1 MAKFNNLEQVKK
13 EFLLRSNGGDRLH
26 YHNARFSDLDKF
38 APIVER
44 LLDTDYNKV
53 SGFSFSELMEAV
65 SLVSE
70 NYNSAD
76 YANAIRRDAKAVKLD
91 ESIGREISGENNFW
105 AISEALNPATTA
117 QAPYPVPSIALTTY
131 QYEKA
136 VLPYLCH
143 QFDLKGNRGLV
154 YYQKINAENA
164 KGNIEAGDL
173 LGSPKEMSKQP
184 LDFVGTKNIEKE
196 EVATMGSGETSFTYT
211 LQYHPI
217 QAGSLVINVEGMEGY
232 FKDFAQEGNP
242 EVVALY
248 SIGGDLGKAT
258 ANLKTGEITI
268 ELAEASAQ
276 SGNKIYA
283 TYARDIET
291 IEGGKANM
299 ARAQVSL
306 ESKQL
311 EAEDFS
317 VFTET
322 SIYQEA
328 LSKAIFGLDWNSQ
341 VDEALAALYNKEV
354 GNKIVAEIKAKI
366 PAESVKSH
374 SLDKVT
380 GGNNDLF
387 NVQFISVVMGNLGK
401 LITAASGIGNNRL
414 SALVIN
420 IDVLPII
427 RALPKFTASNADFEE
442 VMGGMYLAGL
452 YDGMP
457 VIVGYDPILT
467 SGEVIGIYKS
477 KNKDFLTPYCWGTF
491 ILPIIRD
498 IFDQDNLAVNRKQ
511 LIASAAG
518 TVVAERLAA
527 KYTITD
533 IDAVL
538 GE

>member
-13 EFLLRSNGGDRLH
+13 EFLLRSNGGDKLNLH
-26 YHNARFSDLDKF
+26 QTRFSDLEKY

-65 SLVSE
+65 SLVADNCS
-70 NYNSAD
+70 SAD

-91 ESIGREISGENNFW
+91 ESVGRQIEGENNFW
-105 AISEALNPATTA
+105 AISEALNTATTA

-154 YYQKINAENA
+154 YFQKITAENA
-164 KGNIEAGDL
+164 KGNIKAGDL

-196 EVATMGSGETSFTYT
+196 ELGTLATGQDSVTAT
-211 LQYHPI
+211 LEYFPI
-217 QAGSLVINVEGMEGY
+217 QPGSLVINVEGMSGY

-242 EVVALY
+242 EVAALY
-248 SIGGDLGKAT
+248 AIGGDLGKAT
-258 ANLKTGEITI
+258 INYQTGEVKI
-268 ELAEASAQ
+268 ELTTPAVD
-276 SGNKIYA
+276 SGSKVFA
-283 TYARDIET
+283 TYARDVET

-328 LSKAIFGLDWNSQ
+328 LSKAIFGQDWNST

-354 GNKIVAEIKAKI
+354 GNKIVAEIKAAI
-366 PAESVKSH
+366 PAESVKAH
-374 SLDKVT
+374 SINKIS

-401 LITAASGIGNNRL
+401 LITAASGIGNNKL

-420 IDVLPII
+420 IDVLPIM

-457 VIVGYDPILT
+457 VIVGYDPILA
-467 SGEVIGIYKS
+467 SGEVMGLYKS

-518 TVVAERLAA
+518 AVVAERLAA

-533 IDAVL
+533 IDSIL
-538 GE
+538 EE

>member
-13 EFLLRSNGGDRLH
+13 EFLLRSNGGDKLNLH
-26 YHNARFSDLDKF
+26 QTRFSDLEKYS
-38 APIVER
+38 PIVER

-65 SLVSE
+65 SLVADSCS
-70 NYNSAD
+70 SAD

-91 ESIGREISGENNFW
+91 ESVGREISGENNFW

-131 QYEKA
+131 QYEKS

-154 YYQKINAENA
+154 YYQKITAENS
-164 KGNIEAGDL
+164 KGNINAGDL
-173 LGSPKEMSKQP
+173 LGSPKEMGKQP

-196 EVATMGSGETSFTYT
+196 ELGTLATGETEVEAT
-211 LQYHPI
+211 LEYFPI
-217 QAGSLVINVEGMEGY
+217 QPGSLVINVEGMQGY

-242 EVVALY
+242 EVAALY
-248 SIGGDLGKAT
+248 AIGGDLGKAT
-258 ANLKTGEITI
+258 INYKTGEVKI
-268 ELAEASAQ
+268 ELASAAVE
-276 SGNKIYA
+276 SGGKVFA

-328 LSKAIFGLDWNSQ
+328 LSKAIFGQDWNST

-354 GNKIVAEIKAKI
+354 ANKIVAEIKAAI
-366 PAESVKSH
+366 PAESVATH
-374 SLDKVT
+374 SINKIT

-387 NVQFISVVMGNLGK
+387 NVQFISVVLGK
-401 LITAASGIGNNRL
+401 LGAMITNASGIGNNKL
-414 SALVIN
+414 SAIAIN

-427 RALPKFTASNADFEE
+427 RALPKFTASNADFED

-457 VIVGYDPILT
+457 VIVGYDPVLT
-467 SGEVIGIYKS
+467 SGEVVGIYKS

-518 TVVAERLAA
+518 AVVAERLAA

-533 IDAVL
+533 IDDIL
-538 GE
+538 G

>member
-1 MAKFNNLEQVKK
+1 MAKFENLEQVKK
-13 EFLLRSNGGDRLH
+13 AFLLESNGSDRLPR
-26 YHNARFSDLDKF
+26 HNTRFSDIDKYST
-38 APIVER
+38 IVER

-53 SGFSFSELMEAV
+53 SGFSFTELMEAI
-65 SLVSE
+65 SLVAE
-70 NYNSAD
+70 NYGSAD
-76 YANAIRRDAKAVKLD
+76 YANAVRRDSKAVKLD
-91 ESIGREISGENNFW
+91 ESIGRTIEGESNFW
-105 AISEALNPATTA
+105 AISEALDTATTA
-117 QAPYPVPSIALTTY
+117 QAPYPVPAINLTT
-131 QYEKA
+131 KKKKKS

-154 YYQKINAENA
+154 YYQKITAENS

-173 LGSPKEMSKQP
+173 LGSPKEMGKQP
-184 LDFVGTKNIEKE
+184 LDFAGTKIIEKE
-196 EVATMGSGETSFTYT
+196 EIGTLATGEIELPPTE
-211 LQYHPI
+211 LKYHPI
-217 QAGSLVINVEGMEGY
+217 QPGSLVITVEGMKGY

-242 EVVALY
+242 EVAALFPV
-248 SIGGDLGKAT
+248 GGDLGKAT
-258 ANLKTGEITI
+258 INYQTGEVSI
-268 ELAEASAQ
+268 ELSEAPAT
-276 SGNKIYA
+276 SGGGVFASYR
-283 TYARDIET
+283 RDIET

-317 VFTET
+317 IFTET

-328 LSKAIFGLDWNSQ
+328 LSKAIFGQDWNSM

-354 GNKIVAEIKAKI
+354 ANKIVAEIKAEIIPESIATHSINKI
-366 PAESVKSH
+366 
-374 SLDKVT
+374 T

-387 NVQFISVVMGNLGK
+387 NVQFISVVLGK
-401 LITAASGIGNNRL
+401 LGAMITKASGIGNNKL

-420 IDVLPII
+420 IDMLPIF

-457 VIVGYDPILT
+457 VIVGYEPVLA
-467 SGEVIGIYKS
+467 SGEVIGLYKS
-477 KNKDFLTPYCWGTF
+477 KNKDFLTPYVWGTF
-491 ILPIIRD
+491 ILPIMRD
-498 IFDQDNLAVNRKQ
+498 IYDQDNLAVNRKQ

-518 TVVAERLAA
+518 AVVAERLAA

-533 IDAVL
+533 LDAIL
-538 GE
+538 G

>member
-13 EFLLRSNGGDRLH
+13 EFLLRSNGGEKIKLH
-26 YHNARFSDLDKF
+26 QTRYSDLDKY

-44 LLDTDYNKV
+44 LLDTDYNRV
-53 SGFSFSELMEAV
+53 SGFSFTELMEAV

-70 NYNSAD
+70 NYSSAD
-76 YANAIRRDAKAVKLD
+76 YARQIRNDKMAVKLD
-91 ESIGREISGENNFW
+91 ESIGRQVEGENNFW
-105 AISEALNPATTA
+105 AISEAIDTATTA

-131 QYEKA
+131 QYEKS

-154 YYQKINAENA
+154 YYQKITAENS
-164 KGNIEAGDL
+164 KGNIKAGDL
-173 LGSPKEMSKQP
+173 LGSPKEMGKQP

-196 EVATMGSGETSFTYT
+196 EVGTLTTGSTEISGQLEYF
-211 LQYHPI
+211 PI
-217 QAGSLVINVEGMEGY
+217 QPGSLVITVEGMTGY
-232 FKDFAQEGNP
+232 FKDFAQEGDP

-248 SIGGDLGKAT
+248 AIGGDLGKAT
-258 ANLKTGEITI
+258 VNNKTGEVEI
-268 ELAEASAQ
+268 ELTDAPATSGGKVFAS
-276 SGNKIYA
+276 YR
-283 TYARDIET
+283 RDIET

-299 ARAQVSL
+299 ARAQVTL
-306 ESKQL
+306 DSKQL

-354 GNKIVAEIKAKI
+354 ANKIVAEIKEEIPEESIATHSINKI
-366 PAESVKSH
+366 
-374 SLDKVT
+374 T

-387 NVQFISVVMGNLGK
+387 NTQFISVVLGK
-401 LITAASGIGNNRL
+401 LGAMITQASGIGNNKL

-420 IDVLPII
+420 IDVLPIM

-457 VIVGYDPILT
+457 VIVGYEPVLGK
-467 SGEVIGIYKS
+467 GEVVGLYKS
-477 KNKDFLTPYCWGTF
+477 KNKDFLTPYVWGTF

-518 TVVAERLAA
+518 AVVAERLAGMY
-527 KYTITD
+527 KITD
-533 IDAVL
+533 IDAIL
-538 GE
+538 G

>member
-13 EFLLRSNGGDRLH
+13 EFLLRSNGGDRLKLH
-26 YHNARFSDLDKF
+26 QTRYTDLDKY

-44 LLDTDYNKV
+44 LLDTDYNRT
-53 SGFSFSELMEAV
+53 SGFSFTELMEAV
-65 SLVSE
+65 SLISE
-70 NYNSAD
+70 NYSSGD
-76 YANAIRRDAKAVKLD
+76 YAAAIRNDKMAVKLD
-91 ESIGREISGENNFW
+91 ESLGREITGENNFW
-105 AISEALNPATTA
+105 AISEALDTATTA

-131 QYEKA
+131 QYEKS

-154 YYQKINAENA
+154 YYQKITAENA
-164 KGNIEAGDL
+164 KGNIKAGDL
-173 LGSPKEMSKQP
+173 LGSPKEMSAQP

-196 EVATMGSGETSFTYT
+196 ELGTLTTGGTEVSATLKYF
-211 LQYHPI
+211 PI
-217 QAGSLVINVEGMEGY
+217 QPGSLVINIEGMKGY

-242 EVVALY
+242 EVAALY
-248 SIGGDLGKAT
+248 PVGGDLGKAT
-258 ANLKTGEITI
+258 INYKTGEVKI
-268 ELAEASAQ
+268 ELAEAPAT
-276 SGNKIYA
+276 SGGAVFA

-354 GNKIVAEIKAKI
+354 ANKIVAEIKAEI
-366 PAESVKSH
+366 PEESIKTH
-374 SLDKVT
+374 SLNKIS

-401 LITAASGIGNNRL
+401 LITAASGIGNNKL

-420 IDVLPII
+420 IDVLPIM
-427 RALPKFTASNADFEE
+427 RALPKFTASNADFED

-467 SGEVIGIYKS
+467 EGEVLGIYKS

-518 TVVAERLAA
+518 AVVAERLAA

-533 IDAVL
+533 IASVI
-538 GE
+538 G

>member
-13 EFLLRSNGGDRLH
+13 EFLLRSNGGDRLK
-26 YHNARFSDLDKF
+26 YHQTRYTDLDKYS
-38 APIVER
+38 PIVER
-44 LLDTDYNKV
+44 LLDTDYNRT
-53 SGFSFSELMEAV
+53 SGFSFTELMEAV

-70 NYNSAD
+70 NYSSAD
-76 YANAIRRDAKAVKLD
+76 YANAIKRDAKAVKLD
-91 ESIGREISGENNFW
+91 ESVGKTVEGENNFW
-105 AISEALNPATTA
+105 AISEALNTATTA

-154 YYQKINAENA
+154 YYQKINAENS

-173 LGSPKEMSKQP
+173 LGSPKQMSKQP
-184 LDFVGTKNIEKE
+184 LDFIGTKNIEKE
-196 EVATMGSGETSFTYT
+196 EIGQLTTGEAEITGT
-211 LQYHPI
+211 LQYYPI
-217 QAGSLVINVEGMEGY
+217 QPGSLVINIEGMDGY

-242 EVVALY
+242 EIAALY
-248 SIGGDLGKAT
+248 PIGGDLGKAT
-258 ANLKTGEITI
+258 INYKTGEVAI
-268 ELAEASAQ
+268 ELKDAPAGA
-276 SGNKIYA
+276 GGKVFA

-291 IEGGKANM
+291 IDGGKANM

-306 ESKQL
+306 EAKQL

-354 GNKIVAEIKAKI
+354 ANKIVAEIKEAVPEESIKTHSINKI
-366 PAESVKSH
+366 V
-374 SLDKVT
+374 

-387 NVQFISVVMGNLGK
+387 NVQFISVVLGNLGK
-401 LITAASGIGNNRL
+401 LITQASGIGNNKL

-420 IDVLPII
+420 IDVLPIF

-457 VIVGYDPILT
+457 VIVGYDPILA
-467 SGEVIGIYKS
+467 SGEVLGIYKS
-477 KNKDFLTPYCWGTF
+477 KTKDFLTPYVWGTF

-518 TVVAERLAA
+518 AVVAERLAGLY
-527 KYTITD
+527 KITD
-533 IDAVL
+533 LNELL
-538 GE
+538 G

>member
-13 EFLLRSNGGDRLH
+13 EFLLRSNGGDRLNH
-26 YHNARFSDLDKF
+26 HQTRYTDIDKF

-53 SGFSFSELMEAV
+53 SGFSFTELMEAI

-70 NYNSAD
+70 NYSSAD
-76 YANAIRRDAKAVKLD
+76 YANAIRRDAKATKLD
-91 ESIGREISGENNFW
+91 ESIGKEIEGENNFW
-105 AISEALNPATTA
+105 AVNEALNPATSA

-154 YYQKINAENA
+154 YYQKITAENG

-173 LGSPKEMSKQP
+173 LGSPKDMSKQP

-196 EVATMGSGETSFTYT
+196 ELGTLTTGETEVTGT
-211 LQYHPI
+211 LAYHPI
-217 QAGSLVINVEGMEGY
+217 QPGSLVINIEGMTGF
-232 FKDFAQEGNP
+232 FKDFAQEGAP
-242 EVVALY
+242 ETVALY
-248 SIGGDLGKAT
+248 SVGGDLGKAT
-258 ANLKTGEITI
+258 VNLTTGEVSI
-268 ELAEASAQ
+268 ELSAASAT
-276 SGNKIYA
+276 SGGKVYA
-283 TYARDIET
+283 TYCRDIET
-291 IEGGKANM
+291 IDGGKANM
-299 ARAQVSL
+299 AHAQVSL
-306 ESKQL
+306 TSKQL

-354 GNKIVAEIKAKI
+354 GNKIVAEIKAAI
-366 PAESVKSH
+366 PEESISTHDINKTS
-374 SLDKVT
+374 

-401 LITAASGIGNNRL
+401 MITKASGIGNNKL
-414 SALVIN
+414 SAIVIN
-420 IDVLPII
+420 IDVLPIM

-457 VIVGYDPILT
+457 VIVGYDPILA
-467 SGEVIGIYKS
+467 SGEVVGIYKS
-477 KNKDFLTPYCWGTF
+477 KTKDFLTPYCWGTF

-518 TVVAERLAA
+518 AVVAEKLAS
-527 KYTITD
+527 KYTITGIED
-533 IDAVL
+533 II
-538 GE
+538 

>member
-1 MAKFNNLEQVKK
+1 MAKFNNLDQVKK
-13 EFLLRSNGGDRLH
+13 EFLLRSRGGDKLDRH
-26 YHNARFSDLDKF
+26 QTRYSDLDRY
-38 APIVER
+38 ATVVER
-44 LLDTDYNKV
+44 LLDTDYNKF
-53 SGFSFSELMEAV
+53 SGFSFTELMEAV
-65 SLVSE
+65 SLVAE
-70 NYNSAD
+70 NYGSSD
-76 YANAIRRDAKAVKLD
+76 YINAIRNDSKAMKVD
-91 ESIGREISGENNFW
+91 ESAMREVTGDDNFW
-105 AISEALNPATTA
+105 ACSEALNTATTA

-136 VLPYLCH
+136 VVPYLCH

-154 YYQKINAENA
+154 YYQKITAENS

-184 LDFVGTKNIEKE
+184 LAFVGTKNVDRY
-196 EVATMGSGETSFTYT
+196 EVADLASGTTEYEAT
-211 LQYHPI
+211 LPGAPL
-217 QAGSLVINVEGMEGY
+217 QAGSLVIDIDGVAGF
-232 FKDFAQEGNP
+232 FKDFAQEGAP
-242 EVVALY
+242 DTVALY
-248 SIGGDLGKAT
+248 SVGGDLGT
-258 ANLKTGEITI
+258 AVVKLSTGEVTINLKTPPATSTG
-268 ELAEASAQ
+268 
-276 SGNKIYA
+276 KIFA
-283 TYARDIET
+283 TYRRDIET
-291 IEGGKANM
+291 TEGGVKNM

-354 GNKIVAEIKAKI
+354 ANKIVKEIKDAI
-366 PAESVKSH
+366 PAESTATH
-374 SLDKVT
+374 SLNKIS

-387 NVQFISVVMGNLGK
+387 NVQFISVVMGKLGAM
-401 LITAASGIGNNRL
+401 ITAASGIGNNRL
-414 SALVIN
+414 SAVVIN
-420 IDVLPII
+420 IDVLPIM
-427 RALPKFTASNADFEE
+427 RALPKFTAANADFEE

-457 VIVGYDPILT
+457 VIVGYDPVVT

-518 TVVAERLAA
+518 QVVAERLAA
-527 KYTITD
+527 KITITD
-533 IDAVL
+533 IDDVI
-538 GE
+538 G

>member
-13 EFLLRSNGGDRLH
+13 EFLLRSNGSDRVN
-26 YHNARFSDLDKF
+26 YHQTRYSDIDKF

-53 SGFSFSELMEAV
+53 SGFSFSELMEAI

-70 NYNSAD
+70 NYSSSD
-76 YANAIRRDAKAVKLD
+76 YVNTIRRDSKATKLD
-91 ESIGREISGENNFW
+91 ESIGKEVEGENNFW
-105 AISEALNPATTA
+105 AVNEALNPATSA

-154 YYQKINAENA
+154 YYQKITAENS

-173 LGSPKEMSKQP
+173 LGSPKDMSKQP

-196 EVATMGSGETSFTYT
+196 ELGTLTTGETEVTGT
-211 LQYHPI
+211 LAYAPLQP
-217 QAGSLVINVEGMEGY
+217 GSLVINVEGMQGY
-232 FKDFAQEGNP
+232 FKDFAQEGAP

-248 SIGGDLGKAT
+248 SVGGDLGKAT
-258 ANLKTGEITI
+258 VNLKTGEVSI
-268 ELAEASAQ
+268 ELSDAAST
-276 SGNKIYA
+276 SGGKVYA
-283 TYARDIET
+283 TYCRDIET

-299 ARAQVSL
+299 AHAQVSL
-306 ESKQL
+306 TSKQL

-328 LSKAIFGLDWNSQ
+328 LSKAIFGLDWNTQ

-354 GNKIVAEIKAKI
+354 GNKIVAEIKAAI
-366 PAESVKSH
+366 PEESVATHAINKTS
-374 SLDKVT
+374 

-401 LITAASGIGNNRL
+401 MITKASGIGNNKL

-420 IDVLPII
+420 IDVLPIL

-457 VIVGYDPILT
+457 VIVGYDPILA
-467 SGEVIGIYKS
+467 SGEVVGIYKS
-477 KNKDFLTPYCWGTF
+477 KTKDFLTPYCWGTF

-518 TVVAERLAA
+518 TVVAEKLAS
-527 KYTITD
+527 KYVITGIDD
-533 IDAVL
+533 II
-538 GE
+538 G